1 MIFEKTK
8 SQGNCRFWIEQR
20 YGRITGSNFYR
31 ICHLRETT
39 NKENTLKDLLGY
51 CPVTTEKQPPQF
63 EWGHEKET
71 SAIDLYYKKL
81 KKIHKELCISECGL
95 IVNPELSHLGSSPD
109 RMQFCVCCGKRVV
122 EVKSLFAK
130 RSLLPHIAAAD
141 YIYKEDGAYKLKRET
156 KWNYQIQGEMAL
168 SGVKT
173 ADLVIY
179 TNKGI
184 IVIEVPFDE
193 KLWKDLLLKLNKFYI
208 DFMIPELLSQRIKKL
223 C

>member
-1 MIFEKTK
+1 M
-8 SQGNCRFWIEQR
+8 
-20 YGRITGSNFYR
+20 
-31 ICHLRETT
+31 
-39 NKENTLKDLLGY
+39 
-51 CPVTTEKQPPQF
+51 
-63 EWGHEKET
+63 
-71 SAIDLYYKKL
+71 
-81 KKIHKELCISECGL
+81 
-95 IVNPELSHLGSSPD
+95 
-109 RMQFCVCCGKRVV
+109 
-122 EVKSLFAK
+122 
-130 RSLLPHIAAAD
+130 PHIAAAD